1 MNVTSDKFMSLPLWL
16 YIVGWILF
24 LGLFVSLINFTPASI
39 NNPVVAG
46 MYLIDFCVHEVSHIL
61 TSAFPP
67 IITAAAGSI
76 GEVSFTILL
85 FIAVFRSKSYF
96 AVVFA
101 GLWVMLGL
109 MSFGAY
115 VADAKAQAIP
125 LISMSE
131 TAKHDWNYV
140 LTQLGWL
147 DWCTQIG
154 NTIRTIGIT
163 VGVASLLFGVYLM
176 YREAA
181 INRTMRSTTKNATV

>member
-1 MNVTSDKFMSLPLWL
+1 MNVTSSKFMPLPLWL
-16 YIVGWILF
+16 YIIGWLLL
-24 LGLFVSLINFTPASI
+24 LGVFVSLLNFTPASI

-46 MYLIDFCVHEVSHIL
+46 MYLIDFGVHEVSHIL
-61 TSAFPP
+61 TSALPP
-67 IITAAAGSI
+67 VVTAAAGSI

-85 FIAVFRSKSYF
+85 FIAVLRSKSYF

-131 TAKHDWNYV
+131 TAKHDWNFV

-154 NTIRTIGIT
+154 NTIRIIGII
-163 VGVASLLFGVYLM
+163 VGVASLVFGLYLI
-176 YREAA
+176 YKKIA
-181 INRTMRSTTKNATV
+181 INRAARGTNKKLTA